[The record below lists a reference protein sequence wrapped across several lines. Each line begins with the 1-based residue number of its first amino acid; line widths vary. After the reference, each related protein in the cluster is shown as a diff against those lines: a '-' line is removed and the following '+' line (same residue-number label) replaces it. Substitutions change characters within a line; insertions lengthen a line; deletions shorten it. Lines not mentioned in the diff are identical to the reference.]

1 MDMQTI
7 KCQSCGASL
16 GHVIARCPYCGT
28 FSTVKE
34 EPNAYAPGT
43 DLKKDI
49 SNAVTSVKN
58 AIISKISGK
67 NGNSN
72 Y

>member
-7 KCQSCGASL
+7 KCQSCGAPL
-16 GHVIARCPYCGT
+16 GHVIARCPYCGA

-34 EPNAYAPGT
+34 EPKPAYTPGT

-58 AIISKISGK
+58 AIITVINKR
-67 NGNSN
+67 
-72 Y
+72 